1 MLPVPDCSRVGQR
14 TAGLVFVTWSG
25 HALAGSRSANT
36 FHPRK
41 GKPIA
46 RWGRK
51 ATGLRSPL
59 FSQDR
64 RSPGCRRG
72 GVVTTPFIPGPA
84 SVKSFSPML
93 FCCTAGPGHT
103 GLARAAPLHLPAPQP
118 QNPRQLGA
126 NKRKPRRREGCV
138 QKKFLGRFDVT
149 SPHTQGSAAKP
160 ASPWAILCRPIRGYD
175 PSPRPAQVA
184 VFYRISLTLTLAT
197 HTISSNR
204 D

>member
-1 MLPVPDCSRVGQR
+1 MLPVLDCSRVRWR

-84 SVKSFSPML
+84 SAKSFTDAVL
-93 FCCTAGPGHT
+93 LHCGT
-103 GLARAAPLHLPAPQP
+103 GSHR
-118 QNPRQLGA
+118 PRQGCPA
-126 NKRKPRRREGCV
+126 TSSSPTTPKPSTAWCQKKRTGT

-160 ASPWAILCRPIRGYD
+160 ASPWAIHCRPVRGSE
-175 PSPRPAQVA
+175 PCQRPN
-184 VFYRISLTLTLAT
+184 T
-197 HTISSNR
+197 HVYFKLLNFQL
-204 D
+204 